1 MSGDLLDLA
10 IAARAAWDRDHTVPV
25 TVIVGIANECDRRGL
40 HWAAACLRHGIVVGT
55 VREQWA
61 VDLHAALI
69 VLHPAAAHDLVRL
82 AETVRTTPDRLQ
94 RARLLDVCSRLAER
108 VLRDEGHHHLFAAW
122 CGAAHGV

>member
-1 MSGDLLDLA
+1 MNELLDLA
-10 IAARAAWDRDHTVPV
+10 IAARAAWDRDHVVPM
-25 TVIVGIANECDRRGL
+25 TVIIGIANECDRRGL
-40 HWAAACLRHGIVVGT
+40 HWAAACLRHGIVIGT